1 MNGQVETSR
10 RSTSEMAG
18 GDVTAELGRGRRLA
32 VRMLAVLGLLTFSFM
47 LVFVA
52 TDAMGRVGQ
61 EAELVPA
68 ESSEAQIGAAHP
80 GESVHIVGA
89 IAAVALGASG
99 LVGLIVRPQRA
110 GSATQTGA
118 VAVAM
123 LIATV
128 VVGNPDNHGGQA
140 GLVDPAFAIMAVPP
154 LAAALVATPW
164 RGWSRGGLNMRLL
177 LLAAVAL
184 PGLWYAFDQGLM
196 QRHTWPPLADPH
208 HQAHWYA
215 MSVLAFMTVLVIAGT
230 SLTGRGWRTAA
241 FTAGAAATAVGT
253 VSLLTPAAASAL
265 HPAWAAAAT
274 IWGLA
279 VLAVTWRER
288 TSPTAEPAHN

>member
-1 MNGQVETSR
+1 MNGEAGIAR
-10 RSTSEMAG
+10 RSTAEMAG
-18 GDVTAELGRGRRLA
+18 GDVTVELGRGRRLA
-32 VRMLAVLGLLTFSFM
+32 VRVLAVLGLLTFSFM
-47 LVFVA
+47 LVFAA
-52 TDAMGRVGQ
+52 TDAIGRLGQ
-61 EAELVPA
+61 EAQLVPA
-68 ESSEAQIGAAHP
+68 ESSEAQIGAHHP
-80 GESVHIVGA
+80 GELVHIVGA
-89 IAAVALGASG
+89 VAAVALGASG

-118 VAVAM
+118 AAVAM

-140 GLVDPAFAIMAVPP
+140 GLLDPAFAIMAVPP
-154 LAAALVATPW
+154 LAAALVAAPW
-164 RGWSRGGLNMRLL
+164 RTWRRAGPKPRLL

-184 PGLWYAFDQGLM
+184 PGLSYAFDQGLM
-196 QRHTWPPLADPH
+196 QRNTWPPLADPH

-215 MSVLAFMTVLVIAGT
+215 MSVLAFMTVLVIAGA
-230 SLTGRGWRTAA
+230 SLAGRGWRTAA
-241 FTAGAAATAVGT
+241 FSAGAAATAVGT
-253 VSLLTPAAASAL
+253 VSLLAPGAASAL
-265 HPAWAAAAT
+265 HPAWAAAAA